1 MTDMSFFGIL
11 AIISILILYSI
22 IIAEEV
28 RRKEEKRERTKM
40 ESITIMVM
48 GWGLMILAI
57 PLTIYLFISASDIVT
72 FAPLFLITI
81 ICSIKKQ
88 AGSWRKKTISRGDK
102 A

>member
-40 ESITIMVM
+40 ENITIMVV
-48 GWGLMILAI
+48 GWELMILAI
-57 PLTIYLFISASDIVT
+57 LLTIYLFISSLGDLKQI
-72 FAPLFLITI
+72 FITI
-81 ICSIKKQ
+81 LGALKIY
-88 AGSWRKKTISRGDK
+88 R
-102 A
+102 

>member
-40 ESITIMVM
+40 ENITIMVV
-48 GWGLMILAI
+48 GWELMILAI
-57 PLTIYLFISASDIVT
+57 PLTIYLFISTSDDWKQ
-72 FAPLFLITI
+72 LFITI
-81 ICSIKKQ
+81 LGALKIYI
-88 AGSWRKKTISRGDK
+88 I
-102 A
+102 